1 MSDVNINSNDAFK
14 LKECYEFAARFEKL
28 DAARKLL
35 REKSKNID
43 ISNYSTD
50 SQNDVSLKET
60 DMQVISQAIRSLSLE
75 DLDARIYGDS
85 EYREKIDNLPDSPEK
100 DYVRVLMTLK
110 HDANRIQDNYAL
122 NIISSVIEDDPTD
135 PRYIA
140 LANVL
145 QELCNRM

>member
-1 MSDVNINSNDAFK
+1 MSDANINSNDAFK

-43 ISNYSTD
+43 VSDYLMD
-50 SQNDVSLKET
+50 SQNDGSYEKTV
-60 DMQVISQAIRSLSLE
+60 MQVISEAIHSLSRE
-75 DLDARIYGDS
+75 NLDDRIYGDS
-85 EYREKIDNLPDSPEK
+85 EYSKKIDNLPDSPEK
-100 DYVRVLMTLK
+100 EYMKAIMTLK

-122 NIISSVIEDDPTD
+122 NLISSAIDGDPTD